1 MSHEITGTG
10 YWFLTVLQ
18 FCITLSVLPC
28 IGWILISNW
37 WVLRRGQFQGLIM
50 WHKHT
55 INTYGFNDA
64 VMCLQV
70 LGLSLLTLLF
80 TIPEPSDPIRAFC
93 TLLSGATFLILAGFV
108 AERRK
113 HWEVLKTSAREVILE
128 LSPNQSR

>member
-28 IGWILISNW
+28 IGWIIISNY
-37 WVLRRGQFQGLIM
+37 WVYRRGQLQGLIA
-50 WHKHT
+50 WHRYTAH
-55 INTYGFNDA
+55 TYGFNDA
-64 VMCLQV
+64 VISVQI
-70 LGLSLLTLLF
+70 LGLGLLTLLF
-80 TIPEPSDPIRAFC
+80 CIPDPADPIRAFS

-108 AERRK
+108 AERRR

-128 LSPNQSR
+128 LSPNNR